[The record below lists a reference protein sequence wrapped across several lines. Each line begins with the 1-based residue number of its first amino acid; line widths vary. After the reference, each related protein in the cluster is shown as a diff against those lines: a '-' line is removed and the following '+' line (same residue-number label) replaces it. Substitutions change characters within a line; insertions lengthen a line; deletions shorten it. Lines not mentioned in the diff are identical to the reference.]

1 MWLVDLDAPANLPGT
16 VQQLPVEHVESIR
29 VLPCCPF
36 EFPSFESGLLVIKK
50 NRNSC
55 EHKTAGIIGC
65 LAVTDLDK
73 RETVGENL
81 NL

>member
-1 MWLVDLDAPANLPGT
+1 ML
-16 VQQLPVEHVESIR
+16 
-29 VLPCCPF
+29 PF

-65 LAVTDLDK
+65 LAVTDLDNL
-73 RETVGENL
+73 GASWENL

>member
-1 MWLVDLDAPANLPGT
+1 ML
-16 VQQLPVEHVESIR
+16 
-29 VLPCCPF
+29 PF

-65 LAVTDLDK
+65 LAVADLDK